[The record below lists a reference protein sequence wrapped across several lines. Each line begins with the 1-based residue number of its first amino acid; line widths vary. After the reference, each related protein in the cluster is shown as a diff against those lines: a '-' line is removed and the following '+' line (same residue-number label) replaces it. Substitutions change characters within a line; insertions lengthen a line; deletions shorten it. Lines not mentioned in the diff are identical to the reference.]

1 MAFWGCKVEGG
12 NHNRRG
18 SLVRLKSHN
27 PKAHTNFF
35 TAVPG
40 AAVSHS
46 HTICLSLYL
55 KFCVFLFRCCRAHA
69 VLRDCPPDHQDLLLA
84 QARTLHPGQ
93 VLPLLEIYADA
104 QVQLLE
110 AQEAQ
115 PHLVVD
121 EDGITYTHLVCPD
134 GHSFLQAQQ
143 ERMKLLGVSPKGP
156 LPSKDTSAGAGGGG
170 EGSRGL
176 AEAAAA
182 GGGSLTGSGHNIWA
196 LLRARNIP
204 SARDGYDRGGGGLLR
219 WQQRQ
224 LELRAQLQEAAE
236 SVDWPWKPRDLELL
250 QQRFHL
256 LEGTG
261 PGRAMAS
268 EDGEEG
274 SVLTYEGFLKF
285 WKHLRRLLPEVGAF
299 VVVNV

>member
-1 MAFWGCKVEGG
+1 VLLFLILSA
-12 NHNRRG
+12 
-18 SLVRLKSHN
+18 
-27 PKAHTNFF
+27 
-35 TAVPG
+35 
-40 AAVSHS
+40 
-46 HTICLSLYL
+46 TILFLSLTSDSVPCL
-55 KFCVFLFRCCRAHA
+55 CCVCARA

-110 AQEAQ
+110 AQEVQ

-156 LPSKDTSAGAGGGG
+156 LPSKDTSAAAGGGG

-176 AEAAAA
+176 AEAT
-182 GGGSLTGSGHNIWA
+182 SLTGSGHNIWA

-261 PGRAMAS
+261 PGRPMAS